1 MSEVQ
6 GTFAV
11 IQLNRLGD
19 LIQSHQTVKDLK
31 LQHPNVIVKLIA
43 REEFYKPLAFLLED
57 SFDDIVLIKREE
69 LLNSSNE
76 KLENFIVGL
85 NNFLGNSKLQN
96 IDVVINQ
103 SFCQTSNY
111 LMSLIPA
118 KHRLGTFINPFNQV
132 VVSDQWSQ
140 LVYSM
145 VMGGPN
151 CPFHLVDIFKNQ
163 FGIKTRNI
171 WANAQR
177 HIGEDQTLAIHPFA
191 SQDKK
196 YWKPQKWSE
205 VIFKLLKETPDIKV
219 KIFGSTKEKPLADQM
234 LNAPSLKRFLDR
246 VENHVGGLSLKQVTE
261 EFKNCSHFVGHD
273 SALGHLA
280 KEVGLATL
288 TISLGT
294 VRPIETAPYG
304 INTFVLAPKT
314 KCFPCFPD
322 TECNFFQ
329 CHADLSY
336 QAVTEIIRGFVVEE
350 DINFESLKGKVSPF
364 HLDSLNI
371 YRFGP
376 SNTGW
381 YAAENIGDGEANLT
395 ESFRDILKVA
405 LTYKMEEI
413 EENLSFPKISKTTA
427 EQLSHLRSGV
437 EQLFQLCEF
446 GKKYSKDVLLE
457 ISKDTPSVEKI
468 KQLGDKVQEVDQ
480 LMDLLP
486 KAYPL
491 LRTIT
496 DFYKVMKSNLYG
508 ENIVDISESSY
519 LVYNDNSV
527 LCSLLYELI
536 GNTVSTTESGR
547 TNNKG
552 YTKEGNA

>member
-1 MSEVQ
+1 MSKVT
-6 GTFAV
+6 GTFAIV
-11 IQLNRLGD
+11 QLNRLGD
-19 LIQSHQTVKDLK
+19 LIQAHQAASDLRA
-31 LQHPNVIVKLIA
+31 QHPNVVIKLIA
-43 REEFYKPLAFLLED
+43 RKEFYSPLRFLLDGTFNEVITLDKDRLLADADGNLDQFLQVISSFLED
-57 SFDDIVLIKREE
+57 PRLK
-69 LLNSSNE
+69 
-76 KLENFIVGL
+76 
-85 NNFLGNSKLQN
+85 N
-96 IDVVINQ
+96 IDVLINQ

-111 LMSLIPA
+111 LMSLIDS
-118 KHRLGTFINPFNQV
+118 KHKLGTKINHHNQV
-132 VVSDQWSQ
+132 MVSDQWSQ

-163 FGIKTRNI
+163 FGLKERQN
-171 WANAQR
+171 WVGAQR
-177 HIGEDQTLAIHPFA
+177 HVGNEQTLAIHPFA

-196 YWKPQKWSE
+196 HWKPQKWSE
-205 VIFKLLKETPDIKV
+205 VLFKLLKDSPEITV
-219 KIFGSTKEKPLADQM
+219 KIFGSSKEVELSKQII
-234 LNAPSLKRFLDR
+234 NAPSLKRFADR
-246 VENHVGGLSLKQVTE
+246 IESFVGKASLKEVYE

-280 KEVGLATL
+280 KESGLATL

-294 VRPIETAPYG
+294 VRVIETAPYG
-304 INTFVLAPKT
+304 INSFVLAPKT

-322 TECNFFQ
+322 TDCNFYQ

-350 DINFESLKGKVSPF
+350 DIDYKELQKQVSPF
-364 HLDSLNI
+364 HLDSLSI

-381 YAAENIGDGEANLT
+381 YAAENIGDQHANFQ

-413 EENLSFPKISKTTA
+413 EENLSFPKITSQVSGQLKHLNSGI
-427 EQLSHLRSGV
+427 EQLY
-437 EQLFQLCEF
+437 QLCEF
-446 GKKYSKDVLLE
+446 GKKYSKDVIVE
-457 ISKDTPSVEKI
+457 ISKDDPSIERI
-468 KQLGDKVQEVDQ
+468 KTLGNKVQEVDQ

-491 LRTIT
+491 LRPIT

-508 ENIVDISESSY
+508 DNIVDISESSY
-519 LVYNDNSV
+519 LVYDDNGV

-536 GNTVSTTESGR
+536 GNTIKTTESSSRLNGP
-547 TNNKG
+547 
-552 YTKEGNA
+552 TKEGNA

>member
-1 MSEVQ
+1 MSDVQ

-11 IQLNRLGD
+11 VQLNRLGD

-43 REEFYKPLAFLLED
+43 REEFCRPLSFLLD
-57 SFDDIVLIKREE
+57 QSFDEVITLDKE
-69 LLNSSNE
+69 LLLQDAQDDLDKYLNAITGWLE
-76 KLENFIVGL
+76 QPKLKG
-85 NNFLGNSKLQN
+85 

-111 LMSLIPA
+111 LTSLIQA
-118 KHRLGTFINPFNQV
+118 NHRLGTHIGAGNQV

-151 CPFHLVDIFKNQ
+151 CPFHLVDIYKNQ
-163 FGIKTRNI
+163 FGIKKRSI
-171 WANAQR
+171 WQDDQR
-177 HIGEDQTLAIHPFA
+177 HIGGKQTIALHPFA
-191 SQDKK
+191 SQEKK
-196 YWKPQKWSE
+196 RWKPQKWSE
-205 VIFKLLKETPDIKV
+205 VLFKLLKESPEIKI
-219 KIFGSTKEKPLADQM
+219 KLFGAPNEVEPAEQILKS
-234 LNAPSLKRFLDR
+234 PSLKRYLDR
-246 VENHVGGLSLKQVTE
+246 IENNVGKTSLSQAYEKLKECT
-261 EFKNCSHFVGHD
+261 FFVGHD
-273 SALGHLA
+273 SAIGHLA
-280 KEVGLATL
+280 KEVGLASL

-304 INTFVLAPKT
+304 NNTFVLAPKT

-322 TECNFFQ
+322 TECNFYQ

-336 QAVTEIIRGFVVEE
+336 QAVTEIIRSFVVDE
-350 DINFESLKGKVSPF
+350 DINFSKLKKQVSPF
-364 HLDSLNI
+364 HLDSLSLF
-371 YRFGP
+371 RFGP

-381 YAAENIGDGEANLT
+381 FAAENIGDGEANLQ
-395 ESFRDILKVA
+395 EAFRDVLKVA

-413 EENLSFPKISKTTA
+413 EENLSFPKISSSTA
-427 EQLSHLRSGV
+427 AQLNHLNGGV
-437 EQLFQLCEF
+437 EQLYQLCEF
-446 GKKYSKDVLLE
+446 GKKYSKDVIVE
-457 ISKDTPSVEKI
+457 IAKDNPSIQKVKD
-468 KQLGDKVQEVDQ
+468 LGNKVQEVDQ

-491 LRTIT
+491 LRPIT

-527 LCSLLYELI
+527 LCSLLYELT
-536 GNTVSTTESGR
+536 GNITKSTEGGKPQ
-547 TNNKG
+547 KG
-552 YTKEGNA
+552 HTKEGNA